1 MLNAAR
7 NMLAPE
13 RRRRLRWL
21 VPLILS
27 TAVIGLAGEALGLR
41 TEQSLTL
48 ALAWQGLLTLA
59 ALTRG

>member
-1 MLNAAR
+1 
-7 NMLAPE
+7 MLAPE